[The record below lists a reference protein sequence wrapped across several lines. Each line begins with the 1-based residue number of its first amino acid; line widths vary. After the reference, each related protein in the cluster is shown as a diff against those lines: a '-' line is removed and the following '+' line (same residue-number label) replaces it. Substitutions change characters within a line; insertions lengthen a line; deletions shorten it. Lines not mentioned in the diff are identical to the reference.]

1 MSDIQR
7 GADFLILCRF
17 LLAKVH
23 MDSLTSKTNR
33 RQIRDALESLPA
45 EVDVYDE
52 TMKRI
57 TQQDEHD
64 ASLAERVLSWI
75 VYSQRPLSL
84 TELRHALAVS
94 SEMTAMDLDAID
106 DEYSLTSV
114 CAGLVVVDDNSRI
127 IRLVRK

>member
-1 MSDIQR
+1 
-7 GADFLILCRF
+7 
-17 LLAKVH
+17 
-23 MDSLTSKTNR
+23 MDSLTTKTNR
-33 RQIRDALESLPA
+33 RQILDALESLPA

-57 TQQDEHD
+57 TRQNRHH

-84 TELRHALAVS
+84 IELRHALAVS
-94 SEMTAMDLDAID
+94 SEMVAMDLDAID

-114 CAGLVVVDDNSRI
+114 CAGLVVVDDNSGV